1 VLNTIRIVFK
11 ETGMPEKGEK
21 IIKDTTEDIMRLN
34 NEGVDL
40 ARRGKLAEAIDYFEK
55 AAARLPEN
63 KIINA
68 NAAQVLM
75 LFMKQNGPDEERL
88 SKASSYL
95 ERVRRIDGAYADI
108 PMLLSMYREL
118 ASREV
123 SS

>member
-1 VLNTIRIVFK
+1 
-11 ETGMPEKGEK
+11 
-21 IIKDTTEDIMRLN
+21 MRLN
-34 NEGVDL
+34 NEGVGL
-40 ARRGKLAEAIDYFEK
+40 ARRGKLVEAIEYFSK

-75 LFMKQNGPDEERL
+75 LYMKEHGPDEDRL
-88 SKASSYL
+88 AKAASYL
-95 ERVRRIDGAYADI
+95 ERVRRIDSAYADI

-118 ASREV
+118 TSREV